1 MRLAR
6 TKTLICFLFII
17 MCVFICGTC
26 YAKSTSSIKTSV
38 TIKVG
43 DKEKT
48 TSNLIRYAERL
59 GGYFTHLSD
68 DKIIVKVPSKKT
80 NLFVKRVKKSGFVI
94 SRGYETK
101 DYTFQINQKKASLK
115 AKKKVLGQYMD
126 VLKNSSEGS
135 LLYVEREVVS
145 LVAGIEQLE
154 GSIRYMEHLLDF
166 SQVTV
171 SFRFRNRAIPKSKK
185 YSSFQWLNTM
195 NMADLI
201 RGFRYE

>member
-1 MRLAR
+1 MRNIKP
-6 TKTLICFLFII
+6 KTFICFLFII
-17 MCVFICGTC
+17 MFVSGACF
-26 YAKSTSSIKTSV
+26 AKSTSSIKTSV

-43 DKEKT
+43 NKEKT
-48 TSNLIRYAERL
+48 ASNLIKYAERL

-68 DKIIVKVPSKKT
+68 DKIIVKIPTDNT
-80 NLFVKRVKKSGFVI
+80 NRFVKRVKRSGFVI

-101 DYTFQINQKKASLK
+101 DYAFQINQKKASLK

-135 LLYVEREVVS
+135 LLYVEKEVVS
-145 LVAGIEQLE
+145 LVASIEQLE

-166 SQVTV
+166 SQITV
-171 SFRFRNRAIPKSKK
+171 SFRFRNRATPTSKK

-201 RGFRYE
+201 RGFR